1 MLIRP
6 KVIIKVQGTQLA
18 ENITPGLTTVGETE
32 HGVEGGV
39 LVEARRDAGFRVLVE
54 RGSHDGRQDFEL
66 RARIS

>member
-1 MLIRP
+1 
-6 KVIIKVQGTQLA
+6 
-18 ENITPGLTTVGETE
+18 
-32 HGVEGGV
+32 V

>member
-6 KVIIKVQGTQLA
+6 KVINKSSRNSA